1 MKYIFGA
8 LLSFALSASA
18 QVPVPMVSPV
28 QGVDP
33 GTTINAALASV
44 NGYGIVYLNS
54 AATWHVVVPIVI
66 PGNAILDCQG
76 AALRDYGHSPAFII
90 FQNPTLSSAVNYGS
104 TGIRNCHV
112 MGPAPATTSPIGL
125 YLGGDPQGIIS
136 PSGSYA
142 VNVEVSGTTVNGFS
156 CGLTNGNNAWSVKI
170 FNSAFMVNYDHIC
183 SPVATNA
190 GEKMTM
196 VQTQVSDAAHL
207 AFNLNTPYT
216 EWTVT
221 DSWCDYNVLACVGGN
236 GINIQFTGGHM
247 EQPNGP
253 VASVTSG
260 GWINYLS
267 LSNMEIILGS
277 SSGTERGYIEVQG
290 GSTYADSPY
299 INAVNVRL
307 YESHHV
313 PHFLNAT
320 GRHVNFCHMGLMQ
333 QAVIAPYPKA
343 AGGSAAIACD
353 ETIK

>member
-1 MKYIFGA
+1 VKYLFSS
-8 LLSFALSASA
+8 LLFFALSASA
-18 QVPVPMVSPV
+18 QVPAISPV
-28 QGVDP
+28 PGVDP

-44 NGYGIVYLNS
+44 KGYGIVYLN
-54 AATWHVVVPIVI
+54 ATATWHVVEPIII

-76 AALRDYGHSPAFII
+76 ASLGDYGNSPAFII
-90 FQNPTLSSAVNYGS
+90 FENPTLSSAVNYGS

-112 MGPAPATTSPIGL
+112 MGPAPATSSPIGL
-125 YLGGDPQGIIS
+125 YLGGDPKGVIS

-142 VNVEVSGTTVNGFS
+142 VNVEISGTTVNGFS
-156 CGLTNGNNAWSVKI
+156 CGLSNGNNAWAVKI

-221 DSWCDYNVLACVGGN
+221 NSWCDYNVVGCIGGN
-236 GINIQFTGGHM
+236 GINMQFTGGHI

-253 VASVTSG
+253 VISVQAGSWT
-260 GWINYLS
+260 NYLS
-267 LSNMEIILGS
+267 LSNMEIILAS
-277 SSGTERGYIEVQG
+277 STGAERGYMEVQG
-290 GSTYADSPY
+290 GSNYADAPY
-299 INAVNVRL
+299 INAINIRL

-313 PHFLNAT
+313 PHFLSAN
-320 GRHVNFCHMGLMQ
+320 GGHVNFCRLGLMQ
-333 QAVIAPYPKA
+333 QAVVGAFPTATSGNASI
-343 AGGSAAIACD
+343 GCD

>member
-1 MKYIFGA
+1 MKYIVSS
-8 LLSFALSASA
+8 LLFFALSASA
-18 QVPVPMVSPV
+18 QVPMVSPV
-28 QGVDP
+28 AGVDP

-44 NGYGIVYLNS
+44 RGYGIVYLNA
-54 AATWHVVVPIVI
+54 AATWRVVAPIVI

-76 AALRDYGHSPAFII
+76 ASLGDYGNGPAFII
-90 FQNPTLSSAVNYGS
+90 FANPTLSSAMNYGS

-112 MGPAPATTSPIGL
+112 MGPAPAASSPIGL
-125 YLGGDPQGIIS
+125 YLGGDPKGIIS

-142 VNVEVSGTTVNGFS
+142 VNVEISGTTVNGFG
-156 CGLTNGNNAWSVKI
+156 CGLSNGNNAWAVKI

-183 SPVATNA
+183 SPVANNA

-207 AFNLNTPYT
+207 AFNLSTPNT

-221 DSWCDYNVLACVGGN
+221 NSWCDYNVLACIGGN
-236 GINIQFTGGHM
+236 GINMQFTGGHI

-253 VASVTSG
+253 VVSVESG
-260 GWINYLS
+260 SRNNYLS
-267 LSNMEIILGS
+267 LSNMEIILTS
-277 SSGTERGYIEVQG
+277 STGAERGYMEVQG

-299 INAVNVRL
+299 INAMNVRL

-313 PHFLNAT
+313 PHFLSAT
-320 GRHVNFCHMGLMQ
+320 GGHVNFCHLGLMQ
-333 QAVIAPYPKA
+333 QAVIGRFPTATS
-343 AGGSAAIACD
+343 GSAAIACD